1 MKKALIILTTLLFAL
16 FLSTCT
22 KKAVSPIPEID
33 PTVSKCDTI
42 TYTKAILPI
51 MEQFCIRCH
60 NESFGGSNF
69 KLYAELKEKAL
80 NGKLKSY
87 TVDGIPKIMP
97 LGESKLAQD
106 KLDLILCWI
115 SNGAKQ

>member
-1 MKKALIILTTLLFAL
+1 MKKVLLVLPALFFAL
-16 FLSTCT
+16 LLSTCT
-22 KKAVSPIPEID
+22 KKAVSPIPQID
-33 PTVSKCDTI
+33 PTISKCDTI
-42 TYTKAILPI
+42 TYSKNILPI
-51 MEQFCIRCH
+51 MTQFCIRCH

-69 KLYAELKEKAL
+69 KLYADLKEKAL